1 MIHPNAR
8 GSTPV
13 STEMWD
19 RMPEDQKQLV
29 YATTPLRRVALPE
42 EIARA
47 GLDLCEWPNL
57 TGEVL
62 VIDGGRVMS

>member
-1 MIHPNAR
+1 
-8 GSTPV
+8 
-13 STEMWD
+13 
-19 RMPEDQKQLV
+19 MPEEQKQLV
-29 YATTPLRRVALPE
+29 YATTPLRRVAQPE

-62 VIDGGRVMS
+62 VIDGGRVMG

>member
-1 MIHPNAR
+1 VRVNAIAP
-8 GSTPV
+8 GPV

-19 RMPEDQKQLV
+19 GIPEDQKQLV
-29 YATTPLRRVALPE
+29 YATTPLGRVAEPE

-47 GLDLCEWPNL
+47 GLDICGWPNV

-62 VIDGGRVMS
+62 VIDGGRVMG